1 MKRKLRL
8 LPGFSRTIQARLII
22 IYVLLILIAMQLIG
36 VYFVSAM
43 KNSLTSNFTQDLQ
56 ERAQLLSVLAADKWS
71 GSGENFSS
79 SVNDLKLMV
88 DNLYNMS
95 GTQIQEIQVLDVSG
109 RILISSLKSDSGTEA
124 RRNTQ
129 TVVSRAL
136 QGISDN
142 EEYIIDDTGERKRV
156 VAEPIISGNRTV
168 GAVYI
173 VASMAELYD
182 TMKRINGIFLSGIL
196 IALGMTAV
204 LGVILAHTITQPIKE
219 MTRRA
224 KQVAEGEFDHHM
236 TVYSNDEIG
245 QLSEAFNYM
254 TSRLRDA
261 LAQNEEE
268 KEKLASILK
277 NMSDG
282 VIATDEHGCIILVN
296 RVAAAMLGDM
306 ESHLSGK
313 ELIGL
318 LPLSEQD
325 QAKLQNGML
334 RQTIVHLGSH
344 EDGSNSV
351 VRVTFSPV
359 HRRKESSHAGVIAVL
374 QDVTDQEKLEAARRE
389 FVANVSHELRTP
401 LTTIKSY
408 TEALEDGAL
417 DERALAERFIGVIR
431 NETQRMIRLV
441 SDLLHLS
448 RLDSSE
454 ATLRKQRTDVLEL
467 LEDTAD
473 RFYVQMKQKHIEC
486 TIDLQP
492 GVGSVWIDRDQI
504 DQVLDNLVSNAL
516 KYTIE
521 GGSIT
526 LGAHSAVDEDLL
538 AIRIQ
543 DTGIGIPKQDLH
555 RIFERFYRVDK
566 ARSRN
571 MGGTG
576 LGLSIA
582 QEIVLAH
589 NGTIELDSE
598 LDQGTTVTVWLP
610 LHEEGSVEA

>member
-71 GSGENFSS
+71 GSGENVSN

-109 RILISSLKSDSGTEA
+109 RILISSLKTDSGSEA

-219 MTRRA
+219 MTKRA

-306 ESHLSGK
+306 ESQLSGK
-313 ELIGL
+313 ELSSL

-325 QAKLQNGML
+325 QAKLQNGTL
-334 RQTIVHLGSH
+334 RQTILNLGSP
-344 EDGSNSV
+344 EEGSSSV

-359 HRRKESSHAGVIAVL
+359 HRRKEINHAGVIAVL
-374 QDVTDQEKLEAARRE
+374 QDVTEQEKLEAARRE

-473 RFYVQMKQKHIEC
+473 RFYVQMKQKQIEC

-526 LGAHSAVDEDLL
+526 LGAYSAVDEDML

-610 LHEEGSVEA
+610 LHEEGSVDA

>member
-71 GSGENFSS
+71 GSGENVSN

-109 RILISSLKSDSGTEA
+109 RILISSLKTDSGSEA

-219 MTRRA
+219 MTKRA

-306 ESHLSGK
+306 ESQLSGK
-313 ELIGL
+313 ELSSL

-325 QAKLQNGML
+325 QGKLQNGTL
-334 RQTIVHLGSH
+334 RQTILNLGSP
-344 EDGSNSV
+344 EEGSSSV

-359 HRRKESSHAGVIAVL
+359 HRRKEISHAGVIAVL
-374 QDVTDQEKLEAARRE
+374 QDVTEQEKLEAARRE

-473 RFYVQMKQKHIEC
+473 RFYVQMKQKQIEC

-526 LGAHSAVDEDLL
+526 LGAYSAVDEDML

-610 LHEEGSVEA
+610 LHEEGSVDA

>member
-1 MKRKLRL
+1 MKRRLRL

-36 VYFVSAM
+36 VYFVSSM

-56 ERAQLLSVLAADKWS
+56 ERAELLSVLAADKWS
-71 GSGENFSS
+71 GSGETGSN
-79 SVNDLKLMV
+79 SVSDLKLMV

-95 GTQIQEIQVLDVSG
+95 GTEIQEIQLLDVSG
-109 RILISSLKSDSGTEA
+109 RIVISSLDSDSNAEA

-142 EEYIIDDTGERKRV
+142 EEYIIDETGERKRV
-156 VAEPIISGNRTV
+156 VAEPIMSGNRTV

-173 VASMAELYD
+173 VASMADLYD
-182 TMKRINGIFLSGIL
+182 TMKRINGIFLSGLL
-196 IALGMTAV
+196 IALALTAV

-224 KQVAEGEFDHHM
+224 KQVAEGDFDHHM

-268 KEKLASILK
+268 KDKLASILK

-282 VIATDEHGCIILVN
+282 VVATDEHGCVILVN
-296 RVAAAMLGDM
+296 RVAGAMLDTS
-306 ESHLSGK
+306 EQDITGK
-313 ELIGL
+313 TLIEL

-325 QAKLQNGML
+325 RSKLQAGTL
-334 RQTIVHLGSH
+334 RHVILKMGQEEEGNTSII
-344 EDGSNSV
+344 
-351 VRVTFSPV
+351 RVTFSPI
-359 HRRKESSHAGVIAVL
+359 HRRKDNIAGAIAVL
-374 QDVTDQEKLEAARRE
+374 QDVTDQEKLEGARRE

-454 ATLRKQRTDVLEL
+454 AMMRKQRTDVLEL
-467 LEDTAD
+467 LEDTID
-473 RFYVQMKQKHIEC
+473 RFFVQMKQKDIRSS
-486 TIDLQP
+486 IDMQP
-492 GVGSVWIDRDQI
+492 EVGSVWIDRDQM

-516 KYTIE
+516 KYTPD
-521 GGSIT
+521 GGSIK
-526 LGAHSAVDEDLL
+526 LGARCTEDGML
-538 AIRIQ
+538 ALSVE
-543 DTGIGIPKQDLH
+543 DTGIGIPKQDLG

-582 QEIVLAH
+582 REMVRAH
-589 NGTIELDSE
+589 DGTIELDSE
-598 LDQGTTVTVWLP
+598 LGQGTTVTVMLP
-610 LHEEGSVEA
+610 LHEEGEGMS

>member
-71 GSGENFSS
+71 GSGENVSN

-109 RILISSLKSDSGTEA
+109 RILISSLKTDSGSEA

-219 MTRRA
+219 MTKRA

-306 ESHLSGK
+306 ESQLSGK
-313 ELIGL
+313 ELSSL

-325 QAKLQNGML
+325 QAKLQNGTL
-334 RQTIVHLGSH
+334 RQTILNLGSP
-344 EDGSNSV
+344 EEGSSSV

-359 HRRKESSHAGVIAVL
+359 HRRKEISHAGVIAVL
-374 QDVTDQEKLEAARRE
+374 QDVTEQEKLEAARRE

-473 RFYVQMKQKHIEC
+473 RFYVQMKQKQIEC

-526 LGAHSAVDEDLL
+526 LGAYSAVDEDML

-610 LHEEGSVEA
+610 LHEEGSVDA

>member
-71 GSGENFSS
+71 GSGENVSN

-109 RILISSLKSDSGTEA
+109 RILISSLKTDSGSEA

-219 MTRRA
+219 MTKRA

-306 ESHLSGK
+306 ESQLSGK
-313 ELIGL
+313 ELSSL

-325 QAKLQNGML
+325 QVKLQNGTL
-334 RQTIVHLGSH
+334 RQTILNLGSP
-344 EDGSNSV
+344 EEGSSSV

-359 HRRKESSHAGVIAVL
+359 HRRKEISHAGVIAVL
-374 QDVTDQEKLEAARRE
+374 QDVTEQEKLEAARRE

-473 RFYVQMKQKHIEC
+473 RFYVQMKQKQIEC

-526 LGAHSAVDEDLL
+526 LGAYSTVDEDML

-610 LHEEGSVEA
+610 LHEEGSVDA

>member
-1 MKRKLRL
+1 MRL

-71 GSGENFSS
+71 GSGENVSN

-109 RILISSLKSDSGTEA
+109 RILISSLKTDSGSEA

-219 MTRRA
+219 MTKRA

-306 ESHLSGK
+306 ESQLSGK
-313 ELIGL
+313 ELSSL

-325 QAKLQNGML
+325 QAKLQNGTL
-334 RQTIVHLGSH
+334 RQTILNLGSS
-344 EDGSNSV
+344 EEGSSSV

-359 HRRKESSHAGVIAVL
+359 HRRKEISHAGVIAVL
-374 QDVTDQEKLEAARRE
+374 QDVTEQEKLEAARRE

-473 RFYVQMKQKHIEC
+473 RFYVQMKQKQIEC

-526 LGAHSAVDEDLL
+526 LGAYSAVDEDML

-610 LHEEGSVEA
+610 LHEEGSVDA

>member
-71 GSGENFSS
+71 GSGENVSN

-109 RILISSLKSDSGTEA
+109 RILISSLKTDSGSEA

-219 MTRRA
+219 MTKRA

-306 ESHLSGK
+306 ESQLSGK
-313 ELIGL
+313 ELSSL

-325 QAKLQNGML
+325 QAKLHNGTL
-334 RQTIVHLGSH
+334 RQTILNLGSSD
-344 EDGSNSV
+344 EDSSSV

-359 HRRKESSHAGVIAVL
+359 HRRKEISHAGVIAVL
-374 QDVTDQEKLEAARRE
+374 QDVTEQEKLEAARRE

-473 RFYVQMKQKHIEC
+473 RFYVQMKQKQIEC

-526 LGAHSAVDEDLL
+526 LGAYSAVDEDML

-598 LDQGTTVTVWLP
+598 LDLGTTVTVWLP
-610 LHEEGSVEA
+610 LHEEGSVDA

>member
-71 GSGENFSS
+71 GSGENVSN

-109 RILISSLKSDSGTEA
+109 RILISSLKTNSGSEA

-219 MTRRA
+219 MTKRA

-306 ESHLSGK
+306 ESQLSGK
-313 ELIGL
+313 ELSSL

-325 QAKLQNGML
+325 QAKLQNGTL
-334 RQTIVHLGSH
+334 RQTILNLGSP
-344 EDGSNSV
+344 EEGSSSV

-359 HRRKESSHAGVIAVL
+359 HRRKEISHAGVIAVL
-374 QDVTDQEKLEAARRE
+374 QDVTEQEKLEAARRE

-473 RFYVQMKQKHIEC
+473 RFYVQMKQKQIEC

-526 LGAHSAVDEDLL
+526 LGAYSAVDEDML

-610 LHEEGSVEA
+610 LHEEGSVDA

>member
-1 MKRKLRL
+1 MKRKLRWI
-8 LPGFSRTIQARLII
+8 PDFSRTIQARLII

-71 GSGENFSS
+71 GSGENMSS

-109 RILISSLKSDSGTEA
+109 RILISSLKTDSGSEA

-136 QGISDN
+136 QGINDN

-173 VASMAELYD
+173 VASMAELFD

-219 MTRRA
+219 MTKRA

-282 VIATDEHGCIILVN
+282 VIATDDHGCIILVN
-296 RVAAAMLGDM
+296 RVAAAMLGNM

-313 ELIGL
+313 ELTSL
-318 LPLSEQD
+318 LPLSEPD
-325 QAKLQNGML
+325 QLKLQNGTL
-334 RQTIVHLGSH
+334 RQIILNLGSSD
-344 EDGSNSV
+344 EESGTV

-359 HRRKESSHAGVIAVL
+359 HRRKDSTGAGVIAVL
-374 QDVTDQEKLEAARRE
+374 QDVTEQEKLEAARRE

-473 RFYVQMKQKHIEC
+473 RFYVQMKQKQIEC
-486 TIDLQP
+486 RIDLEP

-516 KYTIE
+516 KYTME

-526 LGAHSAVDEDLL
+526 LGAQSHIDKDML
-538 AIRIQ
+538 AIRIE
-543 DTGIGIPKQDLH
+543 DTGIGIPRQDLD

-582 QEIVLAH
+582 QEIVFAH

-598 LDQGTTVTVWLP
+598 LDQGTTVTVSLP
-610 LHEEGSVEA
+610 LHEEGSVDA

>member
-1 MKRKLRL
+1 MKCKLRL

-71 GSGENFSS
+71 GSGENVSN

-109 RILISSLKSDSGTEA
+109 RILISSLKTDSGSEA

-219 MTRRA
+219 MTKRA

-306 ESHLSGK
+306 ESQLSGK
-313 ELIGL
+313 ELSSL

-325 QAKLQNGML
+325 QAKLQNGTL
-334 RQTIVHLGSH
+334 RQTILNLGSP
-344 EDGSNSV
+344 EEGSSSV

-359 HRRKESSHAGVIAVL
+359 HRRKEINHAGVIAVL
-374 QDVTDQEKLEAARRE
+374 QDVTEQEKLEAARRE

-473 RFYVQMKQKHIEC
+473 RFYVQMKQKQIEC

-526 LGAHSAVDEDLL
+526 LGAYSAVDEDML

-610 LHEEGSVEA
+610 LHEEGSVDA

>member
-1 MKRKLRL
+1 MKRRLRL

-36 VYFVSAM
+36 VYFVSSM

-56 ERAQLLSVLAADKWS
+56 ERAELLSVLAADKWS
-71 GSGENFSS
+71 GSGETGAN
-79 SVNDLKLMV
+79 SVSDLKLMV

-95 GTQIQEIQVLDVSG
+95 GTEIQEIQLLDVSG
-109 RILISSLKSDSGTEA
+109 RIVISSLDSDSNTEA

-142 EEYIIDDTGERKRV
+142 EEYIIDETGERKRV
-156 VAEPIISGNRTV
+156 VAEPIMSGNRTV

-182 TMKRINGIFLSGIL
+182 TMKRINGIFLSGLL
-196 IALGMTAV
+196 IALALTAV

-224 KQVAEGEFDHHM
+224 KQVAEGDFDHHM

-268 KEKLASILK
+268 KDKLASILK

-282 VIATDEHGCIILVN
+282 VIATDEHGCVILVN
-296 RVAAAMLGDM
+296 RVAGAMLDTS
-306 ESHLSGK
+306 EQDITGK
-313 ELIGL
+313 TLLEL

-325 QAKLQNGML
+325 RSKLQAGTL
-334 RQTIVHLGSH
+334 RHVILKMGQEEGNTSII
-344 EDGSNSV
+344 
-351 VRVTFSPV
+351 RVTFSPI
-359 HRRKESSHAGVIAVL
+359 HRRKDNIAGVIAVL
-374 QDVTDQEKLEAARRE
+374 QDVTDQEKLEGARRE

-454 ATLRKQRTDVLEL
+454 AMMRKQRTNVLEL
-467 LEDTAD
+467 LEDTID
-473 RFYVQMKQKHIEC
+473 RFFVQMKQKDIRSS
-486 TIDLQP
+486 IDMQP
-492 GVGSVWIDRDQI
+492 EVGSVWIDRDQM

-516 KYTIE
+516 KYTPD
-521 GGSIT
+521 GGSIK
-526 LGAHSAVDEDLL
+526 L
-538 AIRIQ
+538 AARCTDDGMLALSVE
-543 DTGIGIPKQDLH
+543 DTGIGIPKQDLG

-582 QEIVLAH
+582 REMVRAH
-589 NGTIELDSE
+589 DGTIELDSE
-598 LDQGTTVTVWLP
+598 LGQGTTVTVMLP
-610 LHEEGSVEA
+610 LHEEGEGMS

>member
-71 GSGENFSS
+71 GSGENVSN

-109 RILISSLKSDSGTEA
+109 RILISSLKTDSGSEA

-219 MTRRA
+219 MTKRA

-306 ESHLSGK
+306 ESQLSGK
-313 ELIGL
+313 ELSSL

-325 QAKLQNGML
+325 QVKLQNGTL
-334 RQTIVHLGSH
+334 RQTILNLGSP
-344 EDGSNSV
+344 EEGSSSV

-359 HRRKESSHAGVIAVL
+359 HRRKEISHAGVIAVL
-374 QDVTDQEKLEAARRE
+374 QDVTEQEKLEAARRE

-473 RFYVQMKQKHIEC
+473 RFYVQMKQKQIEC

-526 LGAHSAVDEDLL
+526 LGAYSAVDEDML

-610 LHEEGSVEA
+610 LHEEGSVDA

>member
-1 MKRKLRL
+1 MKRRLRL
-8 LPGFSRTIQARLII
+8 LPEFSRTIQARLII

-36 VYFVSAM
+36 VYFVSSM

-56 ERAQLLSVLAADKWS
+56 ERAELLSVLAADKWS
-71 GSGENFSS
+71 ASGETASS
-79 SVNDLKLMV
+79 SVSDLKLMV
-88 DNLYNMS
+88 NNLYNMS
-95 GTQIQEIQVLDVSG
+95 GSEIQEIQVLDVSG
-109 RILISSLKSDSGTEA
+109 RIVISSVDSDSNAEA

-136 QGISDN
+136 QGIRDN
-142 EEYIIDDTGERKRV
+142 EEYIIDETGERKRV

-182 TMKRINGIFLSGIL
+182 TMKRINGIFLSGLL
-196 IALGMTAV
+196 IALALTAV

-224 KQVAEGEFDHHM
+224 KQVAEGDFDHHM

-268 KEKLASILK
+268 KDKLASILK

-282 VIATDEHGCIILVN
+282 VVATDEHGCVILVN
-296 RVAAAMLGDM
+296 RVAGAMLDASEQNM
-306 ESHLSGK
+306 TGK
-313 ELIGL
+313 TLVEL

-325 QAKLQNGML
+325 RSKLHAGTL
-334 RQTIVHLGSH
+334 RHVILKLGQ
-344 EDGSNSV
+344 EDEGNTSII
-351 VRVTFSPV
+351 RVTFSPI
-359 HRRKESSHAGVIAVL
+359 HRRKENIAGVIAVL
-374 QDVTDQEKLEAARRE
+374 QDVTDQEKLEGARRE

-454 ATLRKQRTDVLEL
+454 AMMRKQRTDVLEL
-467 LEDTAD
+467 LEDTID
-473 RFYVQMKQKHIEC
+473 RFYVQMKQKDIRSS
-486 TIDLQP
+486 IDMQP
-492 GVGSVWIDRDQI
+492 EVGSVWIDRDQM

-516 KYTIE
+516 KYTPD
-521 GGSIT
+521 GGSIK
-526 LGAHSAVDEDLL
+526 L
-538 AIRIQ
+538 AARCTDDGMLALSVE
-543 DTGIGIPKQDLH
+543 DTGIGIPKQDLG

-582 QEIVLAH
+582 REMVRAH
-589 NGTIELDSE
+589 DGTIELDSE
-598 LDQGTTVTVWLP
+598 LGTGTTVTVMLP
-610 LHEEGSVEA
+610 LHEEGEVVS

>member
-71 GSGENFSS
+71 GSGENVSS

-109 RILISSLKSDSGTEA
+109 RILISSLKTDSGTEA

-313 ELIGL
+313 ELLGL

-325 QAKLQNGML
+325 QAKLQHGTL
-334 RQTIVHLGSH
+334 RQTIVNLGSQ
-344 EDGSNSV
+344 EEGSNSV

-359 HRRKESSHAGVIAVL
+359 HRRKESSNAGVIAVL
-374 QDVTDQEKLEAARRE
+374 QDVTEQEKLEAARRE

-486 TIDLQP
+486 KIDLQP

-516 KYTIE
+516 KYTMD

-526 LGAHSAVDEDLL
+526 LGAYSAIDEDLL

-610 LHEEGSVEA
+610 LHEEGSVDA

>member
-1 MKRKLRL
+1 MKRRFPL

-56 ERAQLLSVLAADKWS
+56 ERAELLSVLAADKWS
-71 GSGENFSS
+71 GSGEAGSNAI
-79 SVNDLKLMV
+79 NDLKLMV

-95 GTQIQEIQVLDVSG
+95 GTEIQEIQVLDISG
-109 RILISSLKSDSGTEA
+109 RVVISSLESGTDLEG

-142 EEYIIDDTGERKRV
+142 EEYIIDETGERKRV
-156 VAEPIISGNRTV
+156 VAKPVISGGKTV

-173 VASMAELYD
+173 VASMKELYS
-182 TMKRINGIFLSGIL
+182 TMKRINSIFLSGIL
-196 IALGMTAV
+196 IALALTAV

-224 KQVAEGEFDHHM
+224 KEVAEGNFDHQM
-236 TVYSNDEIG
+236 TVYSDDEIG

-268 KEKLASILK
+268 KDKLASILK

-282 VIATDEHGCIILVN
+282 VVATDEQGRVILMN
-296 RVAAAMLGDM
+296 RVAGTMM
-306 ESHLSGK
+306 NVSEEEIVGK
-313 ELIGL
+313 ELADL
-318 LPLSEQD
+318 LYLPENERT
-325 QAKLQNGML
+325 KLLQGTL
-334 RQTIVHLGSH
+334 RRTVLKLGEEH
-344 EDGSNSV
+344 EGNSSI
-351 VRVTFSPV
+351 VRVTFSPI
-359 HRRKESSHAGVIAVL
+359 HRRKESITGIIAVL
-374 QDVTDQEKLEAARRE
+374 QDVTEQEKLEGARRE

-417 DERALAERFIGVIR
+417 EERALAERFIGVIQ

-441 SDLLHLS
+441 TDLLHLS

-454 ATLRKQRTDVLEL
+454 AMLRKQRTDVREL
-467 LEDTAD
+467 LEDTID
-473 RFYVQMKQKHIEC
+473 RFSVQMQQKDIKSA
-486 TIDLQP
+486 TDLDAD
-492 GVGSVWIDRDQI
+492 VGSVWIDRDHM
-504 DQVLDNLVSNAL
+504 DQVLDNLVSNSL
-516 KYTIE
+516 KYTPD
-521 GGSIT
+521 GGKVT
-526 LGAHSAVDEDLL
+526 LGAYGTEDGMV
-538 AIRIQ
+538 AITVT
-543 DTGIGIPKQDLH
+543 DTGIGIPKQDLN

-582 QEIVLAH
+582 REMVFAH
-589 NGTIELDSE
+589 EGHISLESE
-598 LDQGTTVTVWLP
+598 FGQWTKVTVTLP
-610 LHEEGSVEA
+610 LHEEGDGAH